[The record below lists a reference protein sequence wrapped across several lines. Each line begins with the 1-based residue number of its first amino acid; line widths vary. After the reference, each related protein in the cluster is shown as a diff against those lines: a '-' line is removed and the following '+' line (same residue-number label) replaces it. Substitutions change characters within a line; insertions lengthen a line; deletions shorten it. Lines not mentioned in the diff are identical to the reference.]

1 VADRYCSNCGHE
13 LAQDDRLCPNCGSP
27 VHQTAQVPTPEAD
40 VPAPPPPVNKPGGAL
55 HHRHRQKRQLKRATD
70 QL

>member
-1 VADRYCSNCGHE
+1 VADRYCSNCGHA
-13 LAQDDRLCPNCGSP
+13 LAQHDRSCPNCGSP

-40 VPAPPPPVNKPGGAL
+40 VTVPPPPVNKPGGAL
-55 HHRHRQKRQLKRATD
+55 HHRHRQKRQLKRARD